1 MINATIFKQTVR
13 ANYKLWIIFTVV
25 LSVLNAV
32 LIAVFEPSTLTN
44 MADMVKDTPLAS
56 LLGDTSFLGM
66 LTQTFYS
73 IHGVILP
80 LIFIIMTANSL
91 VASQVDKGSMAYLLS
106 TPIKRTTVVRTQALY
121 LMTSLLAMFLIVTL
135 AGMVAIHFTQ
145 GDLGTYLADYIAL
158 NVGLF
163 LLMFATSGISFMFSC
178 IFNLSKHSLAL
189 GAGIPVAFFLFHLMA
204 QVSDSLEG
212 FKYLSLNSLFDTA
225 AILSGES
232 YWLPFTILGVVG
244 IVIYIIGIR
253 VFDRKDLP
261 L

>member
-1 MINATIFKQTVR
+1 MMNATIFKQTLK
-13 ANYKLWIIFTVV
+13 ANYKLWLIFTVV
-25 LSVLNAV
+25 LSVVNAV

-44 MADMVKDTPLAS
+44 VADMVKDTPLAS

-106 TPIKRTTVVRTQALY
+106 TPIKRTTVVRTQAIY
-121 LMTSLLAMFLIVTL
+121 LITSIIVMFLIVTL
-135 AGMVAIHFTQ
+135 VGVVAIQVSQ
-145 GDLGTYLADYIAL
+145 GDLGTYLADYVAL
-158 NVGLF
+158 NIGLF
-163 LLMFATSGISFMFSC
+163 LLMFATSSISFMFSC

-212 FKYLSLNSLFDTA
+212 LQYLSLNTLFDTA
-225 AILSGES
+225 AILNGES
-232 YWLPFTILGVVG
+232 YWLPFTILGIVG

-253 VFDRKDLP
+253 FFEKKDLP